1 MEGLDRRELLA
12 RGGALALAVGLAGS
26 VPEWALAAG
35 PTKQQLKQLAR
46 HIHGSVVTPAS
57 HGYNRDRL
65 LVNTRYDG
73 VHPAAIVYC
82 ATAGDV
88 QTAVKWARG
97 HGIHIVPRAGRHS
110 YAGYSTTSGVVI
122 DVSRLG
128 FVQPHGHTAKIG
140 AGAILIDIYS
150 KLWKNGHRT
159 IPGGSCPTVGIAG
172 LAQGGGV
179 GYTARKFGLTL
190 DSIQELSI
198 VIANGKKLVCNAHQN
213 ADLFWAVRGGGGG
226 NFGIVTSFQFK
237 THAVGNVSTFY
248 ISWPW
253 SSATHA
259 VAAWQHFAP
268 HAPGALFSDL
278 ILSSGRSVSAQ
289 GQFLGS
295 PSALRRLLRPLTRVS
310 GAHLSIQ
317 RRSYMGAVLHWAN
330 CGSLAQCSVLPRETF
345 KAKSD
350 YLNRPMSNHGI
361 QTMLRFVEKRQAGS
375 VAVILDSYGG
385 AIKKVSKSKTAFVH
399 RNALYSIQYYEGWSG
414 SNGPAALR
422 FIRDF
427 YKAMRPYVSGYA
439 YQNYI
444 DPDLHNWPHAYYGTN
459 YPRLQH
465 VKRKYDPHN
474 VFHFAQSIRP

>member
-12 RGGALALAVGLAGS
+12 RGGALALAAGLAGA

-35 PTKQQLKQLAR
+35 PTKQQLRRLQHEIR
-46 HIHGSVVTPAS
+46 GSVVTPGE
-57 HGYNRDRL
+57 HGYKRARA
-65 LVNTRYDG
+65 LVNTRYDD
-73 VHPAAIVYC
+73 VHPAAIVFC
-82 ATAGDV
+82 ESAGDV
-88 QTAVKWARG
+88 QKTVRWAR
-97 HGIHIVPRAGRHS
+97 HHRIHLVPRAGRHS
-110 YAGYSTTSGVVI
+110 YGGYSTTRGVVA

-150 KLWKNGHRT
+150 KLWHHGHRT

-179 GYTARKFGLTL
+179 GYTARKFGLTC
-190 DSIQELSI
+190 DSIKELSI
-198 VIANGKKLVCNAHQN
+198 VTADGKKLVCSPGEH

-226 NFGIVTSFQFK
+226 NFGIVTSFLFK
-237 THAVGNVSTFY
+237 THAVGNVSTFF

-253 SSATHA
+253 SSAAHA

-268 HAPGALFSDL
+268 HAPGAFFSDL
-278 ILSSGRSVSAQ
+278 ILSSGPQVSAQ

-295 PSALRRLLRPLTRVS
+295 PAKLRRLLRPLRRVP
-310 GAHLSIQ
+310 GASLSVQ
-317 RRSYMGAVLHWAN
+317 RRTFMEAALHWAN
-330 CGSLAQCSVLPRETF
+330 CSSLAQCSVLPRETF

-350 YLNRPMSNHGI
+350 YLLRPMSHRGI
-361 QTMLRFVEKRQAGS
+361 KTMLRGVEKGQAGS
-375 VAVILDSYGG
+375 LAIILDSYGG
-385 AIKKVSKSKTAFVH
+385 AINKVPKSATAFVH
-399 RNALYSIQYYEGWSG
+399 RDALYSIQYYEGFTQSRA
-414 SNGPAALR
+414 PAALR

-427 YKAMRPYVSGYA
+427 YASMRPFVSGFA

-444 DPDLHNWPHAYYGTN
+444 DPDLRNWPHAYYGSN
-459 YPRLQH
+459 YPRLRH

-474 VFHFAQSIRP
+474 VFHFTQSIRP

>member
-12 RGGALALAVGLAGS
+12 RGGALALAAGLAGS
-26 VPEWALAAG
+26 VPEWALAAK
-35 PTKQQLKQLAR
+35 PSKRALKQLQR
-46 HIHGSVVTPAS
+46 EIRGTVVTPGS
-57 HGYNRDRL
+57 HGYNRDRV

-82 ATAGDV
+82 ESAGDV
-88 QTAVKWARG
+88 QKTVKWARG
-97 HGIHIVPRAGRHS
+97 HDVHIVPRSGRHS
-110 YAGYSTTSGVVI
+110 YGGYSTTYGVVV

-128 FVQPHGHTAKIG
+128 FVQPHGHMAKIG

-150 KLWKNGHRT
+150 KLWQHGRRT

-179 GYTARKFGLTL
+179 GYAARKFGLTA
-190 DSIQELSI
+190 DAIKELSI
-198 VIANGKKLVCNAHQN
+198 VIANGKKLTCNAHEH

-253 SSATHA
+253 SSAA
-259 VAAWQHFAP
+259 NAISAWQHFAP
-268 HAPGALFSDL
+268 HAPGSLFSDL
-278 ILSSGRSVSAQ
+278 IVSRGSVSAQ
-289 GQFLGS
+289 GQFFGS
-295 PSALRRLLRPLTRVS
+295 PSALRRVLHPLTRVH
-310 GAHLSIQ
+310 GASLSVQ
-317 RRSYMGAVLHWAN
+317 RRTYMEAVLHWAN

-350 YLNRPMSNHGI
+350 YLNEPMSSKGI
-361 QTMLRFVEKRQAGS
+361 HTMLRWVEKRQAGS

-385 AIKKVSKSKTAFVH
+385 AIKKVPKAATAFVH
-399 RNALYSIQYYEGWSG
+399 RKALYSIQYYEGWSG
-414 SNGPAALR
+414 GNGPAALR

-427 YKAMRPYVSGYA
+427 YKAMRPFVSGYA

-444 DPDLHNWPHAYYGTN
+444 DPDLHNWPHAYYGSN
-459 YPRLQH
+459 YPRLRH
-465 VKRKYDPHN
+465 VKAKYDPRN
-474 VFHFAQSIRP
+474 VFHFAQSIRPS